1 MENTCAL
8 DAFDLYKGRVN
19 LIKKGAERLGL
30 SIIHAAVRDAATG
43 VCEKQYDRVLCDVP
57 CSGLG
62 VIRRKPEI
70 RYKKQESFKELP
82 ALQLKILE
90 HSAQLVRPGGMLFYS
105 TCTLRNAENGAVVTE
120 FLKRH
125 SEFEPYDLPETVGI
139 THTVNEPK
147 FMRTMMPMDHG
158 GDGFFAAAMRS
169 ISSHGAIRQPTL
181 DVLIWASTPVPPRQ
195 SLLLSASRAN
205 CSTLRTIQ
213 TTAARLSWSGIV

>member
-1 MENTCAL
+1 MENTGVL

-19 LIKKGAERLGL
+19 LIKKGAERLDL
-30 SIIHAAVRDAATG
+30 SIIHAAVRDAAIG

-120 FLKRH
+120 FLKCH
-125 SEFEPYDLPETVGI
+125 PEFEPYDLPETEGI
-139 THTVNEPK
+139 PHTVNEPK

-158 GDGFFAAAMRS
+158 GDGFFAAAMRRKTET
-169 ISSHGAIRQPTL
+169 GKETKR
-181 DVLIWASTPVPPRQ
+181 
-195 SLLLSASRAN
+195 
-205 CSTLRTIQ
+205 
-213 TTAARLSWSGIV
+213 